1 MGYCPIQVWHS
12 VMLKLDLTAS
22 RHEAVVD
29 SLADN
34 GLQSGW

>member
-1 MGYCPIQVWHS
+1 MGYCPIQVWHW
-12 VMLKLDLTAS
+12 VMLKLDLAFS
-22 RHEAVVD
+22 RHALVVD

>member
-1 MGYCPIQVWHS
+1 
-12 VMLKLDLTAS
+12 MLKLDLTAS